1 MTSGAV
7 ASPLE
12 DDVTAAPR
20 ASAGRA
26 LVVTFGS
33 IVTPSH
39 GLAVRARTT
48 LDTLHRLGFRST
60 VISHWESDG
69 VRLPSIDE
77 LHVLQNPLRLGW
89 STELVRAVRAHKD
102 RAEVIIVES
111 ALLLPAVRA
120 ARPRVPIVWDTNECE
135 TLHYSRVPSS
145 PVNRL
150 RAFVWKLIESSSVAR
165 ADVIVAISET
175 EAEWWRRLFPKS
187 RNKLVVVDHCS
198 RANQIAPESARVDLE
213 RLCGT
218 QLRGAVLLFVGNLLG
233 KHNAVAAQWL
243 VESLAP
249 LLPSECSL
257 VLAGPGTEAV
267 ATRESDAIVCSL
279 GGVTDIDTV
288 VAGADICLAPLAA
301 GAGVK
306 TKVLHYLAH
315 GKRVVATPIA
325 LEGIEDPPG
334 VQEAEL
340 DDFLGVIIEWISRDE
355 NPVARRRREALQR
368 AWVRERYGADRV
380 AEQWREALRTASV
393 TVV

>member
-7 ASPLE
+7 ASPLQ

-26 LVVTFGS
+26 LFVTFGS
-33 IVTPSH
+33 ILTPSH
-39 GLAVRARTT
+39 GLAVRARTA
-48 LDTLHRLGFRST
+48 LDALHRLGFRST
-60 VISHWESDG
+60 VISHSESEG
-69 VRLPSIDE
+69 MPPPSIDE
-77 LHVLQNPLRLGW
+77 LHVLRNPLRLGW
-89 STELVRAVRAHKD
+89 STELVRAVRAHND

-120 ARPRVPIVWDTNECE
+120 ARPRAPIVWDTNECE
-135 TLHYSRVPSS
+135 TLHYSRLPSS
-145 PVNRL
+145 PINRL
-150 RAFVWKLIESSSVAR
+150 RGFVWKLIERSSVAR

-187 RNKLVVVDHCS
+187 RNKLVVVDHCL
-198 RANQIAPESARVDLE
+198 RANQITSEPARVDLE
-213 RLCGT
+213 RLCGMP
-218 QLRGAVLLFVGNLLG
+218 LRGAVLLFVGNLLG

-249 LLPSECSL
+249 RLPSECAL

-267 ATRESDAIVCSL
+267 AARADATVCSL

-315 GKRVVATPIA
+315 GKRVVATPVA

-334 VQEAEL
+334 VQEAGL
-340 DDFLGVIIEWISRDE
+340 DDFLRVIVDWISRDE
-355 NPVARRRREALQR
+355 DPVARRGREALQR
-368 AWVRERYGADRV
+368 AWVRERYGPDHA
-380 AEQWREALRTASV
+380 AEQWREALRTAGL